1 MHRFIGRV
9 GVLVCGMLLATSAVA
24 ATTVTGQ
31 IQSSLVLTSS
41 CLVNGASGASNLN
54 FGTMNFGTAT
64 SLFTQVGIQL
74 QASGGGAIAI
84 QCSAGVTPTVTI
96 KGGLHD
102 GQSAG
107 GTRALA
113 DGAGNFVPYDL
124 YTDAGLNNLLS
135 NTGVI
140 NMATSTGVAQ
150 TFNLWGK
157 VVGKAGLPAGTY
169 TDTISVTL
177 SF

>member
-9 GVLVCGMLLATSAVA
+9 GVLVCGMLLASSAVA
-24 ATTVTGQ
+24 GTVTGQ
-31 IQSSLVLTSS
+31 INSSLTLTSS
-41 CLVNGASGASNLN
+41 CQVNGAGGASNVN
-54 FGTMNFGTAT
+54 FGTVNFGTST
-64 SLFTQVGIQL
+64 SLFTQLGIQL
-74 QASGGGAIAI
+74 LASGGGAVAI
-84 QCSAGVTPTVTI
+84 LCSAGVTPSVTI
-96 KGGLHD
+96 QGGLHD

-107 GTRALA
+107 GSRALA

-140 NMATSTGVAQ
+140 PLATSTGAAQ
-150 TFNLWGK
+150 TFNVWGK
-157 VVGKAGLPAGTY
+157 AVGKAGLPAGTY